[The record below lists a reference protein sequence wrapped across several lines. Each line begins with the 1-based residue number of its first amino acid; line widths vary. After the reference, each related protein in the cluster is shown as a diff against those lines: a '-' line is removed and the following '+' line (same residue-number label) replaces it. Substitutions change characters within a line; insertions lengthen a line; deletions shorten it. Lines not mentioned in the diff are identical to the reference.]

1 MKAIIIARVSTEEQK
16 EANNSLPAQ
25 TRRME
30 EYCFRKGFQIF
41 EKFSFD
47 ESAYKVQR
55 TDFDQILDLIVSQKE
70 KIAVCFDKVDRLSRN
85 VFDKRVPILYEKALK
100 DEIELHFVSD
110 GQTITSNLSATEKFA
125 FSMSLGLAKYY
136 SDAISDNVKRAQ
148 EQMLKMGVYPTK
160 PPRGYIRV
168 EVAKDKTEI
177 VVDEFNSKIV
187 IMAFENYA
195 SGAFSLESLR
205 TKLNTDYRLN
215 WSKGFLDKVLK
226 DKFYY
231 GIMTWNKKEYHHK
244 YKPLITEELYNRV
257 QQFREGFRK
266 QPFKYGGKPYV
277 YRGLLRCGH
286 CGLAVTPEKHRGIVY
301 YHCTQS
307 KGKHGAEWLTEAQI
321 TEQVG
326 DVFKRMKL
334 PDEVL
339 NKIILTLKDNN
350 ESKSS
355 FREAQFK
362 RLADEHELYAKRVER
377 LYPDFA
383 DGRITNEEYDKYH
396 NLFNA
401 KLAEIDADVALL
413 QNAEDNYY
421 VTAKYILEITNKAH
435 ELFKCSEM
443 EEKRQL
449 MKLVLSNTR
458 IEGRK
463 VLFEAQKPF
472 NTILDFADRQA
483 WLLGHDSNVQP

>member
-1 MKAIIIARVSTEEQK
+1 
-16 EANNSLPAQ
+16 
-25 TRRME
+25 ME
-30 EYCFRKGFQIF
+30 EYCTRKGFNVIK
-41 EKFSFD
+41 KFSFD
-47 ESAYKVQR
+47 ESGYHDTRA
-55 TDFDQILDLIVSQKE
+55 DFDKILDFVLEQKE
-70 KIAVCFDKVDRLSRN
+70 KVAVCFDKVDRLSRN
-85 VFDKRVPILYEKALK
+85 IFDKRVSTLYDKSVR

-110 GQTITSNLSATEKFA
+110 GQAITSNLSATEKFA

-148 EQMLKMGVYPTK
+148 EQMIRVGVYPTR
-160 PPRGYIRV
+160 PPRGYVRV

-187 IMAFENYA
+187 IMAYELYA

-205 TKLNTDYRLN
+205 TRLNTDYRIN
-215 WSKGFLDKVLK
+215 WSKGFLDKILK
-226 DKFYY
+226 DKFYF
-231 GIMTWNKKEYHHK
+231 GIMTWNKKEYSHK
-244 YKPLITEELYNRV
+244 YTHLITKELYDRV
-257 QQFREGFRK
+257 QQFRAGFRN
-266 QPFKYGGKPYV
+266 QPFKYGGKPYI

-286 CGLAVTPEKHRGIVY
+286 CDRAITPEKHRGIVY

-321 TEQVG
+321 TEQIG
-326 DVFKRMKL
+326 DVFKRIKL
-334 PDEVL
+334 PAEVL
-339 NKIILTLKDNN
+339 NKIVETLKDNN

-355 FREAQFK
+355 FRDAQFK
-362 RLADEHELYAKRVER
+362 ELTSEHELYAKRVER

-383 DGRITNEEYDKYH
+383 DGRITNDEYDKYYQ
-396 NLFNA
+396 LFRNQ
-401 KLAEIDADVALL
+401 LADIDGRLALL
-413 QNAEDNYY
+413 QNTEDNYY
-421 VTAKYILEITNKAH
+421 VTAKYVLEIANKAYD
-435 ELFKCSEM
+435 LFKCSEM

-463 VLFEAQKPF
+463 VRFEAQKPF